1 MPSPRK
7 VFHTISYLQ
16 YPLLLA
22 ALGFYVPFV
31 ISMLNKQP
39 DWESLN
45 HVLIL
50 FGVSLSF
57 STLQDTT
64 TTQNKISKKIWQHPT
79 KGKVALVI
87 IAIMAFGFMVAGLVA
102 LMWFKADHS
111 QTVAVG
117 VTVLGIGLLGVLKAA
132 IEMFEHHRLD
142 RHRLDKHHLDKQP

>member
-7 VFHTISYLQ
+7 FFHAISYLQ

-22 ALGFYVPFV
+22 AVGFYVPFV
-31 ISMLNKQP
+31 ISLLNKQP
-39 DWESLN
+39 DWAVLN

-64 TTQNKISKKIWQHPT
+64 TTQNKLSEKVWQHPT

-87 IAIMAFGFMVAGLVA
+87 IAIMAFGFMAVGLLA
-102 LMWFKADHS
+102 LMWFEAD
-111 QTVAVG
+111 QTQSVAVG
-117 VTVLGIGLLGVLKAA
+117 LTVLGIGMLGLLKAA
-132 IEMFEHHRLD
+132 IEMFD
-142 RHRLDKHHLDKQP
+142 NHRLDKNPQ